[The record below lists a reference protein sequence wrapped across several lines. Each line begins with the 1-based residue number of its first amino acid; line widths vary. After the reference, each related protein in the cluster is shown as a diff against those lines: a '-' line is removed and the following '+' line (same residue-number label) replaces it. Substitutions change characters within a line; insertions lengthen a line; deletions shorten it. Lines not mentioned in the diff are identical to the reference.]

1 MPIVQATA
9 EPEVA
14 EDRATTNPRAT
25 IGDNMPP
32 VEEQIAM
39 EFREAL
45 LTDRPDFLVR
55 MESALDALSRVPA
68 KIEDEETLG
77 RAGDLDKIL
86 RSCDAY
92 VTEVHKAVKEPH
104 LARGRACDAEKNKL
118 VSRINDARF
127 ALRDRM
133 NAFMAERE
141 ARRRAEE
148 ARRAAEARAAA
159 EAADRAE
166 REARAAEEAAARA
179 VAEAKT
185 AEERANAEA
194 LAVAAAIEAE
204 EKMAQAA
211 LAAAPVAKAEPVRS
225 DTGSSV
231 SGRRV
236 WQSQVV
242 DYQLAFMAVEDN
254 PKVREAIDKAVAG
267 LVKAGKRSIDGVKVW
282 EAVSAVAR

>member
-1 MPIVQATA
+1 VPIVQAA
-9 EPEVA
+9 PEPETTEA
-14 EDRATTNPRAT
+14 PTTNPRAT

-92 VTEVHKAVKEPH
+92 VTEVHKTVKEPH

-179 VAEAKT
+179 VAEA
-185 AEERANAEA
+185 ANVEERAAAEA
-194 LAVAAAIEAE
+194 RAAEAAREAE
-204 EKMAQAA
+204 RKMAEAA
-211 LAAAPVAKAEPVRS
+211 LAAAPVGKAEPVRS
-225 DTGSSV
+225 DTGSTI
-231 SGRRV
+231 SGRTV
-236 WQSQVV
+236 WQAEVENYKQ
-242 DYQLAFMAVEDN
+242 AFAAVSDD
-254 PKVREAIDKAVAG
+254 PRVREAVDAAISR
-267 LVKAGKRSIDGVKVW
+267 LVRAGKREIKGVRIW
-282 EAVSAVAR
+282 STTQAVAR